1 LREFLTIDE
10 VSEYLGIKKSS
21 LYSKVE
27 RKEIPHYRLGS
38 LLRFKKCDIDSWME
52 KSKVEP
58 LDFRKHT
65 RGILRGTRSNT
76 TDIHTLVSKTI
87 AEAKAIHYTP
97 VKGKPDR
104 IRGLGK
110 EVDHEKQRSL

>member
-1 LREFLTIDE
+1 MQGPTVAPVSLETTIDE

-58 LDFRKHT
+58 LDFRKRT
-65 RGILRGTRSNT
+65 RGILRGTGSNT
-76 TDIHTLVSKTI
+76 TDIRTQVSKTI
-87 AEAKAIHYTP
+87 ARITHTITEPNHTCLMAIL
-97 VKGKPDR
+97 KNR
-104 IRGLGK
+104 
-110 EVDHEKQRSL
+110 